1 MSCSWDLI
9 TLSWTFQKEVLA
21 TWEETLYIDS
31 LEASSL
37 LPRFLPYSFRVGR
50 RVWFMCRRCNGCRT
64 ARTDVCGWY
73 TSVLRNVLLSWV
85 KFCLTDRLIFP
96 WSPSKKIFWCHSGV
110 SALSDVAC
118 MSCVGMCVLCILMI
132 PGCMTR
138 ISVLGGETQPISVM
152 NELLCCLQ
160 LFHSLLVKWDI

>member
-21 TWEETLYIDS
+21 TLYIDS
-31 LEASSL
+31 LKASSL
-37 LPRFLPYSFRVGR
+37 LPRFLPYSFCVGR

-85 KFCLTDRLIFP
+85 KILPHWQIYFSLK
-96 WSPSKKIFWCHSGV
+96 SKQKDILVSFRRFRAIWCGV
-110 SALSDVAC
+110 H
-118 MSCVGMCVLCILMI
+118 VLCGYVCALHTHDTWLHDSHFRVGWGDTVYIGYEWTIMLPATLPFFTCEMRY
-132 PGCMTR
+132 P
-138 ISVLGGETQPISVM
+138 V
-152 NELLCCLQ
+152 
-160 LFHSLLVKWDI
+160 